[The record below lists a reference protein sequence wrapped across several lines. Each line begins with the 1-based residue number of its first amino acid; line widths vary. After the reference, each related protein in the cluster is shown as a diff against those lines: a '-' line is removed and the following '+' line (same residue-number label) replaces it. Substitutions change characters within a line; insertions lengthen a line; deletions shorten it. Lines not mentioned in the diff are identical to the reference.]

1 LFHRAFLAAW
11 AEFTVTALSSDFA
24 DPRAPG
30 YAPIAN
36 GLTSPSVLLY
46 HKLNFNDRL
55 TENDLVEVKVHRK
68 GIIVIPAEVRRRLNI
83 KEGSVMELEV
93 EGDKIVLKRKMTLLD
108 MYGADKEM
116 GDSALKEL
124 ERLRKEGVERENSV

>member
-1 LFHRAFLAAW
+1 
-11 AEFTVTALSSDFA
+11 
-24 DPRAPG
+24 
-30 YAPIAN
+30 
-36 GLTSPSVLLY
+36 
-46 HKLNFNDRL
+46 LNFNDRL

-124 ERLRKEGVERENSV
+124 ERLRKEEVEKENSV

>member
-1 LFHRAFLAAW
+1 MEH
-11 AEFTVTALSSDFA
+11 EFALSSDFA

-36 GLTSPSVLLY
+36 GSTSPSVQLY

-108 MYGADKEM
+108 MYGVDKEM

-124 ERLRKEGVERENSV
+124 ERLRKEEVERENSV

>member
-1 LFHRAFLAAW
+1 
-11 AEFTVTALSSDFA
+11 
-24 DPRAPG
+24 
-30 YAPIAN
+30 
-36 GLTSPSVLLY
+36 
-46 HKLNFNDRL
+46 
-55 TENDLVEVKVHRK
+55 VEVKVHRK
-68 GIIVIPAEVRRRLNI
+68 GIIVIPAEVRRRLNV

-124 ERLRKEGVERENSV
+124 ERLRKEEVERENSV

>member
-1 LFHRAFLAAW
+1 M
-11 AEFTVTALSSDFA
+11 
-24 DPRAPG
+24 
-30 YAPIAN
+30 
-36 GLTSPSVLLY
+36 
-46 HKLNFNDRL
+46 
-55 TENDLVEVKVHRK
+55 EVKVHRK

-116 GDSALKEL
+116 GDSAVREL
-124 ERLRKEGVERENSV
+124 ERLRKEEVERENAV

>member
-1 LFHRAFLAAW
+1 M
-11 AEFTVTALSSDFA
+11 
-24 DPRAPG
+24 
-30 YAPIAN
+30 
-36 GLTSPSVLLY
+36 
-46 HKLNFNDRL
+46 
-55 TENDLVEVKVHRK
+55 EVKVHRK
-68 GIIVIPAEVRRRLNI
+68 GIIVIPAEVRRRLNV

-124 ERLRKEGVERENSV
+124 ERLRKEEVERENSV